1 MYLAPLNYDRFFKK
15 VFSELR
21 IAKQFLEDFLGVE
34 IEEITEFPVQ
44 HKVTDAAT
52 QVEFD
57 YRCKIEGHYVII
69 DMQQWYKPDVVKR
82 FYLYHT
88 LNSALQLE
96 SLPYKSLNFGE
107 GKERKIR
114 DYNSLESVITLV
126 WMAED
131 MLGFSEDYVSYMLTP
146 QLVADFVKNDFLW
159 KNEDIQAILAERTKL
174 LTVLDNKT
182 KEIDFLQSNQLIYL
196 FQKNIVK
203 NHKMTKY
210 FRWFDFAQ
218 KTRKENNTKAE
229 FEIYEKDEIFAEM
242 MRRLSKENLPP
253 EDWTYVTNEAE
264 MWERVKRYE
273 EGVLKKGEK
282 IGIEKGVEIGKEI
295 GKEIGV
301 EIGKDLGMQK
311 KEVEFIIRLHSK
323 GKTLAEIAELTDI
336 SVERVAEIIAQK

>member
-44 HKVTDAAT
+44 HKVTDTAT
-52 QVEFD
+52 QAVIERSRNVEFD

-96 SLPYKSLNFGE
+96 YLSYKSLNFGE

-114 DYNSLESVITLV
+114 DYSTLEPVITLV

-131 MLGFSEDYVSYMLTP
+131 MLGFSEDYISYMLTP
-146 QLVADFVKNDFLW
+146 QLVADFIKNDFLW
-159 KNEDIQAILAERTKL
+159 KNEDIQAVLVERTKL

-182 KEIDFLQSNQLIYL
+182 KEMDFLQSNQLIYL

-218 KTRKENNTKAE
+218 KTRNEDNTKEE
-229 FEIYEKDEIFAEM
+229 FVMYEKDEIFAEM

-273 EGVLKKGEK
+273 DGVLKKGEK
-282 IGIEKGVEIGKEI
+282 IGESKKEI
-295 GKEIGV
+295 
-301 EIGKDLGMQK
+301 
-311 KEVEFIIRLHSK
+311 EFVLRLHAK
-323 GKTLAEIAELTDI
+323 GKTVAEIADLTDI
-336 SVERVAEIIAQK
+336 SAENILRIIAQS

>member
-21 IAKQFLEDFLGVE
+21 IAKKFLEDFFEVE

-57 YRCKIEGHYVII
+57 YRCKIDGHYVII

-82 FYLYHT
+82 FFLYHA

-96 SLPYKSLNFGE
+96 NHPYKSLNFGE

-114 DYNSLESVITLV
+114 DYNGLEPVITLV

-131 MLGFSEDYVSYMLTP
+131 MLGFTEDYVSYVLTP
-146 QLVADFVKNDFLW
+146 QLVSDFLTNNFLW
-159 KNEDIQAILAERTKL
+159 QNSDIQAILAERAKSL
-174 LTVLDNKT
+174 QVLDNKT
-182 KEIDFLQSNQLIYL
+182 KELDFLQSNQLIYL

-218 KTRKENNTKAE
+218 KTRNEDNTKAE
-229 FEIYEKDEIFAEM
+229 FEVYEKDEIFAEM
-242 MRRLSKENLPP
+242 IRRLNKEHLPP
-253 EDWTYVTNEAE
+253 EDWTYVTSEAE
-264 MWERVKRYE
+264 MWERVQCYE
-273 EGVLKKGEK
+273 NGVLEKGEK
-282 IGIEKGVEIGKEI
+282 IGIEKGENKKEI
-295 GKEIGV
+295 AIVLQLAK
-301 EIGKDLGMQK
+301 
-311 KEVEFIIRLHSK
+311 K
-323 GKTLAEIAELTDI
+323 GKTQEEIADLMDI
-336 SVERVAEIIAQK
+336 SIQKVSEILTHHKN